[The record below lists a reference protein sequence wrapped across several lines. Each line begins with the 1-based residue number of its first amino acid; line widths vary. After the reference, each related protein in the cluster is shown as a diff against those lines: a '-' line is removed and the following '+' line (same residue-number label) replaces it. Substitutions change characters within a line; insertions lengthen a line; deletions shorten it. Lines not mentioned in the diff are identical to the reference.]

1 MLSSLLKERSSSS
14 VEGVPKEW
22 VGSSLSNTAFSV
34 LSCEDGC
41 EVGVG
46 MLMLLMKVY
55 VGAFIILMLDLLL
68 SMWKLGGDM

>member
-1 MLSSLLKERSSSS
+1 MKEL
-14 VEGVPKEW
+14 
-22 VGSSLSNTAFSV
+22 VGSLSSNTAFSA
-34 LSCEDGC
+34 LSCEDGY

-46 MLMLLMKVY
+46 MLMLLIKVY